1 MKNEESNREVN
12 LFTLLMLFWV
22 MIIIPMIVAILYETD
37 MLLGGDFAGNGYE
50 STEFIVTIVM
60 ELLTLAAIP
69 LALRLFKMA
78 GDKICDAASLS
89 RYSLIRMA
97 MLIVPLWGN
106 TLLYYLFMNATF
118 GYMAIITLIAMV
130 FVYPP
135 KQQSQ
140 NDGEKD

>member
-1 MKNEESNREVN
+1 MKYKK
-12 LFTLLMLFWV
+12 LLMLFWG
-22 MIIIPMIVAILYETD
+22 MIIVPVITAIFYETD
-37 MLLGGDFAGNGYE
+37 VLLPGDFAGNGYE

-60 ELLTLAAIP
+60 ELLTLVSIP
-69 LALRLFKMA
+69 SALRLLKVA
-78 GDKICDAASLS
+78 GKKICDAASLS
-89 RYSLIRMA
+89 RYSPIRMA

>member
-1 MKNEESNREVN
+1 MQ
-12 LFTLLMLFWV
+12 FWV
-22 MIIIPMIVAILYETD
+22 MIIIPVIVAILYETD
-37 MLLGGDFAGNGYE
+37 VLLAGDLAVAGNE
-50 STEFIVTIVM
+50 SAEFIATIVM
-60 ELLTLAAIP
+60 ELLTFAAIP

-78 GDKICDAASLS
+78 GDKICDEASLS
-89 RYSLIRMA
+89 RYSMIRMA
-97 MLIVPLWGN
+97 MMIVPLWGN

-140 NDGEKD
+140 NDGAEY

>member
-1 MKNEESNREVN
+1 
-12 LFTLLMLFWV
+12 MLFWG
-22 MIIIPMIVAILYETD
+22 MIIVPVITAVLYETD

-60 ELLTLAAIP
+60 ELLTLVSIP
-69 LALRLFKMA
+69 SALRLFKVA
-78 GDKICDAASLS
+78 GDRICDAASLS

-97 MLIVPLWGN
+97 MMIVPLWGN

-130 FVYPP
+130 FVYPA
-135 KQQSQ
+135 KQQIES
-140 NDGEKD
+140 NGEKA

>member
-1 MKNEESNREVN
+1 MNYKRLV
-12 LFTLLMLFWV
+12 MQFWV
-22 MIIIPMIVAILYETD
+22 MIIIPVIVAILYETD
-37 MLLGGDFAGNGYE
+37 VLLAGDLAVAGNE
-50 STEFIVTIVM
+50 SAEFIATIVM

-78 GDKICDAASLS
+78 GDKICDEASLS
-89 RYSLIRMA
+89 RYSMIRMA
-97 MLIVPLWGN
+97 MMIVPLWGN

-140 NDGEKD
+140 NDGAEY

>member
-1 MKNEESNREVN
+1 MKYKK
-12 LFTLLMLFWV
+12 LLMLFWV
-22 MIIIPMIVAILYETD
+22 MIIIPVIVAILYETD

-60 ELLTLAAIP
+60 ELLTLVSIP
-69 LALRLFKMA
+69 SALRLFKMA
-78 GDKICDAASLS
+78 GKKICDATSLS

-140 NDGEKD
+140 NDGAED

>member
-1 MKNEESNREVN
+1 MKEYKK
-12 LFTLLMLFWV
+12 LMILFWA
-22 MIIIPMIVAILYETD
+22 MIIVPVVTALLYETNV
-37 MLLGGDFAGNGYE
+37 LLDGSLAGEGNE
-50 STEFIVTIVM
+50 SAEFLVTIVM

-69 LALRLFKMA
+69 SALRLFKAA
-78 GDKICDAASLS
+78 GDRICDERSLMRFS
-89 RYSLIRMA
+89 VIRLA
-97 MLIVPLWGN
+97 ILLVPLWGN

-140 NDGEKD
+140 NDGAEY

>member
-1 MKNEESNREVN
+1 MNYKRLV
-12 LFTLLMLFWV
+12 MQFWV
-22 MIIIPMIVAILYETD
+22 MIIIPVIVAILYETD
-37 MLLGGDFAGNGYE
+37 VLLAGDLAVAGNE
-50 STEFIVTIVM
+50 SAEFIATIVM
-60 ELLTLAAIP
+60 ELLTFAAIP

-78 GDKICDAASLS
+78 GDKICDEASLS
-89 RYSLIRMA
+89 RYSMIRMA
-97 MLIVPLWGN
+97 MMIVPLWGN

-140 NDGEKD
+140 NDGAEY